1 MTLGKDVYEHYS
13 PAGKGK
19 GVLPL
24 VTGCKVL
31 EIGFG
36 ACDLMKALAARSNDV
51 YGVDC
56 GCDLVENAK
65 KLGFTNVFHLDIS
78 EEPLPFQNDFF
89 DAVYCYEV
97 FEHLTNPHRLFYEIR
112 RVLKPGRQL
121 FFSVPAQEIDMGYG
135 IQRHTFVYPG
145 LLEKPNLERF
155 FMQMYFA
162 IEQAIEPGP
171 TDWLLGRNYVLTN
184 CKNDALPDVVKVIT
198 QNVSVIDLYGGV
210 LSPESLEREIKHELV
225 PYALMLEEFAKFN
238 LGPSFSAILAFVV
251 QHYPHASAFYLESAQ
266 HLLALGFPLPA
277 KDVLAAYLA
286 QDTPPEPTMRQIK
299 SLLQQILDATKS
311 STANE

>member
-19 GVLPL
+19 GLLSL
-24 VTGCKVL
+24 VTACRVL

-56 GCDLVENAK
+56 GRDLVENAK
-65 KLGFTNVFHLDIS
+65 NLGFANVFHIDIS
-78 EEPLPFQNDFF
+78 EEPLPFENDFF

-121 FFSVPAQEIDMGYG
+121 FFSVPAQEVDMGYG

-162 IEQAIEPGP
+162 IDQAIEPGP
-171 TDWLLGRNYVLTN
+171 TDWLLGHNYVLTN
-184 CKNDALPDVVKVIT
+184 RKNDSLPDVMEVIT
-198 QNVSVIDLYGGV
+198 QNVSVIDLYAGV
-210 LSPESLEREIKHELV
+210 LSPETLDREIKHELAA
-225 PYALMLEEFAKFN
+225 YALMLEEFAKFN
-238 LGPSFSAILAFVV
+238 VGPAFSAILAFVV

-277 KDVLAAYLA
+277 KDVLAACLA
-286 QDTPPEPTMRQIK
+286 QDVPPEPIMRQIK
-299 SLLQQILDATKS
+299 SLLEQILDATTPPPS
-311 STANE
+311 A

>member
-19 GVLPL
+19 GVLPF
-24 VTGCKVL
+24 VTASTVL

-36 ACDLMKALAARSNDV
+36 ACDLMKALAARANDV

-56 GCDLVENAK
+56 GRGLVENAK
-65 KLGFTNVFHLDIS
+65 KLGFNNVFHIDIS
-78 EEPLPFQNDFF
+78 EEPLPFNDSFF

-171 TDWLLGRNYVLTN
+171 TDWLLGHNYVLTN
-184 CKNDALPDVVKVIT
+184 QKKPGKPDVMEVIT
-198 QNVSVIDLYGGV
+198 QNVSVIDLYAGV
-210 LSPESLEREIKHELV
+210 LSPESLDREIKHELA
-225 PYALMLEEFAKFN
+225 PYALMLQEFAKFN
-238 LGPSFSAILAFVV
+238 LGPSFSAVLAFIV
-251 QHYPHASAFYLESAQ
+251 QHYPRAHEFYLETAQ

-277 KDVLAAYLA
+277 KEVLAASLA
-286 QDTPPEPTMRQIK
+286 QGDPPEPTMRKIQ
-299 SLLQQILDATKS
+299 SLLQQILDT
-311 STANE
+311 TTPPPHTE